1 MSEKFRWIALWLAV
15 ICVVFFI
22 VQFTIDTF
30 TDEFVLVSSL
40 VLEKPWTLLSS
51 IFLHGS
57 FEHLFYNMFA
67 LVMFGLILEK
77 VIGTKNF
84 ITIFFAAGI
93 FAGLGAIL
101 FYNAALGAS
110 GAIYGV
116 MGSLAIVR
124 PKMTVY
130 MGFVPMP
137 MIIAV
142 SLWAA
147 GDLIGLF
154 APGQVAHAAHLFG
167 LIFGII
173 FTLLFLRK
181 HIEIPRKRKEKMSNE
196 ELRKWEQRFLK

>member
-1 MSEKFRWIALWLAV
+1 MSKKFQWIALWLAL
-15 ICVVFFI
+15 ICVVFF
-22 VQFTIDTF
+22 VAQTTIDTF
-30 TDEFVLVSSL
+30 TDDFVLESSL
-40 VLEKPWTLLSS
+40 VMEKPWTLLSS
-51 IFLHGS
+51 VFLHGS

-77 VIGTKNF
+77 VLGSKNF
-84 ITIFFAAGI
+84 LIIFFLSGL
-93 FAGLGAIL
+93 FASLGAIL
-101 FYNAALGAS
+101 FYDAALGAS
-110 GAIYGV
+110 GAIYGI

-130 MGFVPMP
+130 MGFAPMP

-142 SLWAA
+142 ALWAA

-173 FTLLFLRK
+173 FTLIFLRK
-181 HIEIPRKRKEKMSNE
+181 HIMIPRKRKESMPDKE
-196 ELRKWEQRFLK
+196 IRKWEDRWLK